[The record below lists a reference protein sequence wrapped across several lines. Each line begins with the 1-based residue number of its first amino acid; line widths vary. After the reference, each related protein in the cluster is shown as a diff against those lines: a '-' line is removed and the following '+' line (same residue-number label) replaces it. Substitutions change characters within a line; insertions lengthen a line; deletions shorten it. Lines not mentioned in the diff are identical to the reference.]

1 LKRSEDGVRRDARG
15 SGLWGTGR
23 GGRGSNGRRNRA
35 VKRGLPLLLVMAL
48 AAPLAASAGGGHHSW
63 QTSYLAP
70 SLVRAAAQT
79 PNATVPVIV
88 QSTDGT
94 GDAVDALHDFS
105 DTTRKLPIVGAA
117 AGEVV
122 AGDLPEIAEEH
133 NLVITPDQAMVF
145 DGKAGGVQSTKK
157 PKPYHNPHQ
166 SGPYSSSDV
175 WPAAVGV
182 DQFWPTLPGPSGKD
196 AGSTPTIAFVDSG
209 IEASR
214 SDFGDRVLAAVD
226 LSTLPSNSP
235 GDGLGHGTMVAGVAA
250 GSAAGR
256 AGAAP
261 TAGIVS
267 LDVMDDHG
275 MARTSDVIA
284 ATQWILRNRKQY
296 DIRIANFSL
305 HSASP
310 SSFRWD
316 PLDKAVEK
324 LWLSGV
330 VVVAA
335 SGNQGQGGRPTP
347 MAYAPGNDPFAI
359 TVGAL
364 DLHGSTNPERADVPT
379 WSAWGYTL
387 DGFAKPELSAP
398 GRALV
403 GPVPANSTLA
413 AERPGQLLST
423 ADGTYITLSGT
434 SLSAPIVA
442 GIAADLLA
450 LRPTLTPDQVKGALM
465 HEARSLRRVRTL
477 AAGVG
482 EAYAPAAATL
492 AFPPN
497 PNRALDGFLIKDPAG
512 DGMIFDDVSWLDAAK
527 ASPTWDAVSWLDGW
541 ADVSWSDVSWS
552 DVSWSDVSWADVS
565 WSDVSWSDVSW
576 TDVSWA
582 DLANAV
588 YADVPPS

>member
-1 LKRSEDGVRRDARG
+1 
-15 SGLWGTGR
+15 
-23 GGRGSNGRRNRA
+23 
-35 VKRGLPLLLVMAL
+35 M
-48 AAPLAASAGGGHHSW
+48 
-63 QTSYLAP
+63 
-70 SLVRAAAQT
+70 
-79 PNATVPVIV
+79 
-88 QSTDGT
+88 
-94 GDAVDALHDFS
+94 DALHDFS

-145 DGKAGGVQSTKK
+145 DGKAGGGPGTKK

-226 LSTLPSNSP
+226 LSTLPGNSP

-250 GSAAGR
+250 GSAPGR

-296 DIRIANFSL
+296 DIRVANFSL

-398 GRALV
+398 GRAIV
-403 GPVPANSTLA
+403 GPVPADSTLA
-413 AERPGQLLST
+413 ADRPGQLLST

-497 PNRALDGFLIKDPAG
+497 PNRALNGFLIKDPAG